1 MRLLLDENVP
11 RPLHQVLTSFVL
23 NHDVIHLLD
32 LPGWS
37 GTRDETLYPRATA
50 EGFHVVLTN
59 DGRQMQ
65 RPREVAAIA
74 ASGLHRI
81 EYPHK
86 HPGGRDRHRD
96 RDGRRWIAE
105 RAGVTGR
112 IHRTPPDHAARR
124 RPHGSEP
131 AADDRSCTESAE
143 ILAYVSV
150 AWPDRGNESP
160 THSDGCGSL

>member
-11 RPLHQVLTSFVL
+11 RPLHQILTCFIVG
-23 NHDVIHLLD
+23 HEIVHLLD
-32 LPGWS
+32 LDGWS
-37 GTRDETLYPRATA
+37 GTQDEALYPRAAA

-86 HPGGRDRHRD
+86 HTGLVGISIAIATVTAGLPHALTLLQEA
-96 RDGRRWIAE
+96 DGQRLITLRGIDPTSAS
-105 RAGVTGR
+105 RLRVV
-112 IHRTPPDHAARR
+112 D
-124 RPHGSEP
+124 P
-131 AADDRSCTESAE
+131 AAAPPKFWPSASRRSATPGDTRE
-143 ILAYVSV
+143 
-150 AWPDRGNESP
+150 
-160 THSDGCGSL
+160 

>member
-11 RPLHQVLTSFVL
+11 CPLHQVLTSFVL
-23 NHDVIHLLD
+23 IHDIVHLLD

-37 GTRDETLYPRATA
+37 GTRDETLYPRAA
-50 EGFHVVLTN
+50 DEGFHVVLTN

-86 HPGGRDRHRD
+86 HPGLIGM
-96 RDGRRWIAE
+96 GIAIATVA
-105 RAGVTGR
+105 AGLPSALALLEESSGPRLITMRGVDPTVASR
-112 IHRTPPDHAARR
+112 LRVIDPALKPPKF
-124 RPHGSEP
+124 
-131 AADDRSCTESAE
+131 
-143 ILAYVSV
+143 
-150 AWPDRGNESP
+150 WPTFS
-160 THSDGCGSL
+160 